1 MGVNSGTVGGTCKS
15 THASCCWVPRLTAGR
30 YYIHVPLH
38 ISPRP
43 LLLVPVSQV
52 EKLLKD
58 INWKCETTC
67 SLPPSDGFV
76 LNFQEDGTPQPIFLG
91 QSTSREMK
99 DYLDSRIKTVP
110 NSKFENEAIP
120 EYQAYEQKIEAAVKL
135 TKNNKGASKSKKQ
148 LVRIQTEHK
157 WIRCLKRTQTYFG
170 LRRDPFNNQ
179 EPDPSNQQESSQQP
193 NEEVAGG
200 EEPVWKSVQLAPS
213 FDEPAPYVFLNEPVF
228 ISVDVECNERCH
240 SQITE
245 VGLSIL
251 DTRDLAGTA
260 PGQEAVNWT
269 SRIKSRH
276 LRVVE
281 YGHIINHDFVPGC
294 PGRFEFGGSE
304 WVKLED
310 MPSAVDN
317 CFRSYLPETADG
329 EDAQAERR
337 NVVLVGHNPSADV
350 NFFLDLGVPLFRESK
365 EKGVFLDTVDTAEVF
380 RVSRQEM
387 NVRSLG
393 GILATFGITGW
404 YLHNAGNDARY
415 TMEALVR
422 MLFHES
428 HFYPHD
434 FAAGCVS

>member
-1 MGVNSGTVGGTCKS
+1 MGVNSGNDGGTCKS
-15 THASCCWVPRLTAGR
+15 TYVSYCLVQRLTTGR

-43 LLLVPVSQV
+43 LLLVSVSQV

-58 INWKCETTC
+58 INRKCETTC
-67 SLPPSDGFV
+67 SLPSSDGFV
-76 LNFQEDGTPQPIFLG
+76 LNFQKDGTFQPIFLG

-99 DYLDSRIKTVP
+99 DYLESRIKTVP
-110 NSKFENEAIP
+110 NSKFKNGAIP
-120 EYQAYEQKIEAAVKL
+120 KYQAYEEKIEAAVKL
-135 TKNNKGASKSKKQ
+135 VKNKKDASKAKKK

-157 WIRCLKRTQTYFG
+157 WTRCLKRTQTYFG
-170 LRRDPFNNQ
+170 LRRAPSNNQ
-179 EPDPSNQQESSQQP
+179 DLNPSNQQESSQQL
-193 NEEVAGG
+193 NEVAEGKK
-200 EEPVWKSVQLAPS
+200 PAWKLVQLVPS

-245 VGLSIL
+245 VGISML

-260 PGQEAVNWT
+260 PGQEAANWT
-269 SRIKSRH
+269 SQIKSRH

-294 PGRFEFGGSE
+294 PDRFEFGESE

-310 MPSAVDN
+310 MPSVVDN
-317 CFRSYLPETADG
+317 CFRSYLPRTADG
-329 EDAQAERR
+329 RNAQAERR
-337 NVVLVGHNPSADV
+337 NVVLVGHNSSADV
-350 NFFLDLGVPLFRESK
+350 NFFLDLDVPLFKES
-365 EKGVFLDTVDTAEVF
+365 EKGVFLDTVDTAELF

-393 GILATFGITGW
+393 SILATFGITGW
-404 YLHNAGNDARY
+404 NLHNAGNDARY

-428 HFYPHD
+428 HFHPYD

>member
-1 MGVNSGTVGGTCKS
+1 MLTV
-15 THASCCWVPRLTAGR
+15 GR
-30 YYIHVPLH
+30 YYIYVPLH

-58 INWKCETTC
+58 INRKYETNC
-67 SLPPSDGFV
+67 SLPLSDGFV

-99 DYLDSRIKTVP
+99 DYLESRIKTVP

-120 EYQAYEQKIEAAVKL
+120 EYQAYEEKIEAAVRL
-135 TKNNKGASKSKKQ
+135 IKNKKGASKAKKQ
-148 LVRIQTEHK
+148 LVRIKTEHK
-157 WIRCLKRTQTYFG
+157 WIRCLERTQTYFG
-170 LRRDPFNNQ
+170 LRCDPSNTNQ
-179 EPDPSNQQESSQQP
+179 DPEPSNQQESRKQP
-193 NEEVAGG
+193 NEEVAEG
-200 EEPVWKSVQLAPS
+200 EKPAWKSVQLAPS
-213 FDEPAPYVFLNEPVF
+213 FDVPAPYVFLNEPVF

-245 VGLSIL
+245 IGLSIL

-260 PGQEAVNWT
+260 PGQKAANWT

-281 YGHIINHDFVPGC
+281 YGHIVNHEFVPGC
-294 PGRFEFGGSE
+294 PDRFEFGESE
-304 WVKLED
+304 WVKLGN
-310 MPSAVDN
+310 MASVVDN

-329 EDAQAERR
+329 EDTQTERR

-350 NFFLDLGVPLFRESK
+350 NYFLDLGVPIFRES
-365 EKGVFLDTVDTAEVF
+365 EEMGVFLDTVDTAEVF

-393 GILATFGITGW
+393 SILGTLGITGW

-434 FAAGCVS
+434 VAAGCVS

>member
-1 MGVNSGTVGGTCKS
+1 M
-15 THASCCWVPRLTAGR
+15 LTAGR

-43 LLLVPVSQV
+43 LLLIPVSQV

-58 INWKCETTC
+58 INRKCETTY
-67 SLPPSDGFV
+67 SLPSSDGFI
-76 LNFQEDGTPQPIFLG
+76 LNVQEDGTPQPIFLG

-99 DYLDSRIKTVP
+99 DYLESRIKTVP

-120 EYQAYEQKIEAAVKL
+120 EYQAFEEKIEAAVRL
-135 TKNNKGASKSKKQ
+135 TKNKKGASTAKKQ
-148 LVRIQTEHK
+148 LVRIQTEQK

-170 LRRDPFNNQ
+170 LRRDHFNNQ
-179 EPDPSNQQESSQQP
+179 EPGPSNQQESGQEP
-193 NEEVAGG
+193 DNEVAKG
-200 EEPVWKSVQLAPS
+200 EEPVWKLAQLVPS
-213 FDEPAPYVFLNEPVF
+213 FDKPAPYVFLNEPVF

-245 VGLSIL
+245 VGLSVL

-260 PGQEAVNWT
+260 PGRKAVNWT
-269 SRIKSRH
+269 SQIESRH

-281 YGHIINHDFVPGC
+281 YGHIINHDFVAGC
-294 PGRFEFGGSE
+294 PDRFEFGESE

-310 MPSAVDN
+310 MPSVVDH
-317 CFRSYLPETADG
+317 CFRSYLPKTADG
-329 EDAQAERR
+329 DDTRTERR
-337 NVVLVGHNPSADV
+337 NVVLVGHNPAVDV
-350 NFFLDLGVPLFRESK
+350 DYFLDLGVRLFRESV
-365 EKGVFLDTVDTAEVF
+365 EKGVFLDMVDTAEVF

-393 GILATFGITGW
+393 SILETLGITGW

-422 MLFHES
+422 ILFHES
-428 HFYPHD
+428 HLYLHD
-434 FAAGCVS
+434 FAMGCVS